1 MREGRP
7 RWWGAL
13 GSLTLIV
20 YGFIPCL
27 QPLPDFG
34 RLYAA
39 YGGVFIGMSFAWA
52 AVFDGFKPDLGDLV
66 GSSLALVGVAVV
78 LLWPRENHGE
88 TGPTPAPTPP

>member
-1 MREGRP
+1 VREGRP

-34 RLYAA
+34 RLYAV
-39 YGGVFIGMSFAWA
+39 YGGVFICMAFGWA
-52 AVFDGFKPDLGDLV
+52 RVFDGLKPDLGDV
-66 GSSLALVGVAVV
+66 IGSSVAV
-78 LLWPRENHGE
+78 LGALITLFWPR
-88 TGPTPAPTPP
+88 